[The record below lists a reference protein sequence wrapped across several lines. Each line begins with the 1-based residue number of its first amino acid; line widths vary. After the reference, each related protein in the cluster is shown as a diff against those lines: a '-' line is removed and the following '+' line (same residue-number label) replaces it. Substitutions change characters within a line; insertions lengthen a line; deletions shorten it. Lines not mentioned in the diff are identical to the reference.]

1 MENETKATATPKN
14 LTNNK
19 QNEVSKESPD
29 QIVDESKDIE
39 DFYDE
44 QGLEEQKKSLEKGQ
58 KANDVGAENEELD
71 MDYSHTHLEEFLKSN
86 NGGNHA
92 ASGQQLLNS
101 FMSTYNKTKG
111 GAQAAKA
118 GEKKPPIGED
128 IDNIPE
134 RDEEDDDIEDEVDPP
149 KVPSFEALDVTNKQG
164 FKQLLKFQMRIFD

>member
-1 MENETKATATPKN
+1 
-14 LTNNK
+14 
-19 QNEVSKESPD
+19 
-29 QIVDESKDIE
+29 
-39 DFYDE
+39 
-44 QGLEEQKKSLEKGQ
+44 
-58 KANDVGAENEELD
+58 

-92 ASGQQLLNS
+92 ASGQQLLQS

-111 GAQAAKA
+111 GGQAK
-118 GEKKPPIGED
+118 GRPSKVQIGED

-134 RDEEDDDIEDEVDPP
+134 REEEDNDEIEDEVDPQ